1 MDHPIL
7 AGLTQIRSWNLKKPM
22 SKNTQPLVSVVT
34 PVLNGDR
41 YLDECIQSVLAQH
54 YQNWEYIINNNC
66 STDRTLEI
74 AETYAQKDT
83 RIKICNTDELL
94 PIMKNWNYA
103 LHQISPESKYCKVV
117 HADDWLFPR
126 CLDEMVEVAEAYPSV
141 GIVGSYS
148 LWEDRVVSDGLP
160 FPSHFVPGPEICRL
174 TLLGTIYPFW
184 SPSSLFIRSDIIR
197 SRKPFY
203 NEAEARLHADDEA
216 CYEVLRHSDF
226 GFVHQVLTFIRIHE
240 ESMTS
245 TAAEPFNTSIVN
257 NLDLLT
263 QYGPIYLNSKEYRSH
278 LRFKFFDYYRFL
290 AHSLFQLRERDF
302 WKYHCSTLKQMGYS
316 LNVVKLATV
325 AIREFISR
333 PPAMLKLL
341 FRSLTKR

>member
-1 MDHPIL
+1 MP
-7 AGLTQIRSWNLKKPM
+7 
-22 SKNTQPLVSVVT
+22 KNTQPLVSVVT

-41 YLDECIQSVLAQH
+41 YLDECIQSVLAQR

-66 STDRTLEI
+66 STDRTLKI

-94 PIMKNWNYA
+94 PIMRNWNYA

-126 CLDEMVEVAEAYPSV
+126 CLDKMVEVAETYPSV
-141 GIVGSYS
+141 GIVGSYG
-148 LWEDRVVSDGLP
+148 LWGDRVVSDRLP
-160 FPSHFVPGPEICRL
+160 FPSHFVLGPKLCRL
-174 TLLGTIYPFW
+174 TLLETIYPFW
-184 SPSSLFIRSDIIR
+184 SPSSLLILSDIIR
-197 SRKPFY
+197 SRTPFY
-203 NEAEARLHADDEA
+203 NEAETRLHADDEA
-216 CYEVLRHSDF
+216 CYEVLRYSDF

-245 TAAEPFNTSIVN
+245 TAAAPFNTSIVN

-263 QYGPIYLNSKEYRSH
+263 QYGPIYLNPKEYRSH

-290 AHSLFQLRERDF
+290 AHSLFQLRERNF
-302 WKYHCSTLKQMGYS
+302 WKYHSSALKKMGYS
-316 LNVVKLATV
+316 LNVAQLVAV

-341 FRSLTKR
+341 FRSLTKRKKTNFSKSYISLIG